1 MRKQL
6 KKDLAQI
13 TESLNIPT
21 YYLHKTD
28 TKTITNTYV
37 EYEIIN
43 EYPSDFCGDRTFAT
57 SYLVQID
64 VFSKYESA
72 FQLMDDI
79 KENLEQ
85 KGYKFTSSYDA
96 YEDNTKLYHFAMR
109 FNYKKIN

>member
-6 KKDLAQI
+6 KKDLATI

-28 TKTITNTYV
+28 NLKANTYV

-57 SYLVQID
+57 SYLVQVD
-64 VFSKYESA
+64 VFSKYESG
-72 FQLMDDI
+72 FELMDNI